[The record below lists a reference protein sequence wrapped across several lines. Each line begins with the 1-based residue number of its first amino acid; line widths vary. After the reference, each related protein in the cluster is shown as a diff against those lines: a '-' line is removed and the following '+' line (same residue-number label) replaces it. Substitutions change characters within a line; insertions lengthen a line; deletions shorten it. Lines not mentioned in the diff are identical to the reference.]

1 VHRHILAK
9 SGDLFWKAGARLGV
23 QSVDPQAKRLLSGRI
38 EPRPLILV
46 ELMRQLKRREA
57 RGVQNLAEYA
67 LPMPL
72 KILSSAPTCRGC
84 P

>member
-1 VHRHILAK
+1 
-9 SGDLFWKAGARLGV
+9 
-23 QSVDPQAKRLLSGRI
+23 LLSGRI